1 MNKNLRNLL
10 KVLFYNQRSADMKK
24 IIRETLNKTEPARAE
39 QCTPAGERAARDPA
53 RNRPR
58 QTRRA
63 GSDFVQRALRTASAL
78 ALAVISAAAPDYSVS
93 AAPDSLSAVSAALIE
108 AETGTVLYEKNAH
121 EHRAMAST
129 TKIMTALLTIEA
141 GDLDREFTVDPLAI
155 RVEGTSMGLQEGDRV
170 SRRDLLYGILL
181 PSGNDAANAAAVSVG
196 GSIPEFVKLMNSK
209 AQELGLSDT
218 HFVTPSGLDADGHY
232 TTALDL
238 ARLTAY
244 AMREEIF
251 RKVVCCRS
259 ARVEFGNPP
268 YMRTLY
274 NSNKMLSRYEG
285 AIGVKTGF
293 TDNAR
298 RCLVSAAERDGVTL
312 IAVTLNA
319 GDDWNDHTKM
329 LDYGF
334 TQVKAYP
341 LELGCNVRVPV
352 AGTGESVG
360 VYAHEETISLTP
372 QQRGSLTRTVLL
384 PAFVYGTVDK
394 GDRLGEIQFFLEGE
408 LVKTCPLYS
417 DSTVKAPKEELSLF
431 QRILE
436 RVGIFV

>member
-1 MNKNLRNLL
+1 MKNL
-10 KVLFYNQRSADMKK
+10 MK
-24 IIRETLNKTEPARAE
+24 
-39 QCTPAGERAARDPA
+39 RAAA
-53 RNRPR
+53 LVL
-58 QTRRA
+58 A
-63 GSDFVQRALRTASAL
+63 GVT
-78 ALAVISAAAPDYSVS
+78 AAALDLT
-93 AAPDSLSAVSAALIE
+93 AAAAGPGDLSAVSAVLIE
-108 AETGTVLYEKNAH
+108 AETGTVLYQKNAG
-121 EHRAMAST
+121 ERRAMAST

-181 PSGNDAANAAAVSVG
+181 PSGNDAANAAAVSVS

-209 AQELGLSDT
+209 AQEMGLSDT

-244 AMREEIF
+244 AMKEETFCEI
-251 RKVVCCRS
+251 VACRS
-259 ARVEFGNPP
+259 AEVEFGNPP
-268 YMRTLY
+268 YKRTLY
-274 NSNKMLSRYEG
+274 NSNKMLARYDG

-341 LELGCNVRVPV
+341 LELGCDARVSV
-352 AGTGESVG
+352 AGTGKSVG
-360 VYAHEETISLTP
+360 VYAHEETLALTP
-372 QQRGSLTRTVLL
+372 QQRTRITRRVML

-394 GDRLGEIQFFLEGE
+394 GDKLGEIRFYLDGE
-408 LVKTCPLYS
+408 LVKTCPLYA
-417 DSTVKAPKEELSLF
+417 DSTVTVPKEELSLF
-431 QRILE
+431 RRILE
-436 RVGIFV
+436 WAGIIV